1 MRPSLTQA
9 DGDGSGRDGRGVR
22 RVPLQTATTARSHR
36 RATFLLRRLAVALAL
51 LGVVVTAAGF
61 GLYRYYEGKLG
72 RVSIPGLGRIGG
84 SGQANGSTSGQNF
97 LLAGSDTRGFAGGQ
111 AFQGRSGSADFVS
124 GQRSDTVIL
133 VHLPRGNGKAELVS
147 FPRDS
152 YVDIPAFTSPHGT
165 TTPAHKAKLNEAF
178 SLGGPDLLVEAISSL
193 TGLRIDHY
201 VQVNF
206 AGFRNIVTALDGL
219 TLCIGTS
226 RHDHDSGDQLTAGVH
241 THVSG
246 DAALAFVRDRK
257 GLPAGDIDRIK
268 DQQYF
273 LSQVLH
279 KVLSTGTLT
288 NPVRLNHFLTA
299 LAGDVTVDSHFGF
312 SQITTLASRLRHL
325 DPAHVSFLTLP
336 ILSNNARRL
345 VHGVRQ
351 SVVLVDQV
359 AADRLFVSLRTDQAR
374 ATPTAP
380 PANPLAVLLARPSTI
395 RVRVLNGTAQAG
407 LAARTARGLRADGFR
422 LAGVG
427 TTKPVT
433 ATLVRY
439 GSGEHQQARTVAAA
453 LPGASLAMDTSL
465 SGVVVVVL
473 GPNAPSVIPVARRLA
488 TPTAEY
494 PTAAPPT
501 AAAVTAASNTCA
513 P

>member
-1 MRPSLTQA
+1 M
-9 DGDGSGRDGRGVR
+9 
-22 RVPLQTATTARSHR
+22 
-36 RATFLLRRLAVALAL
+36 RRLAVALAL

-61 GLYRYYEGKLG
+61 GLYHYYEGKLG
-72 RVSIPGLGRIGG
+72 RVSIPGLGR
-84 SGQANGSTSGQNF
+84 SGQASGSTSGQNVV
-97 LLAGSDTRGFAGGQ
+97 LAGSDTRSFVGGQ

-133 VHLPRGNGKAELVS
+133 VHLPAGNGKAELVS

-152 YVDIPAFTSPHGT
+152 FVDIPAFTSPHGT
-165 TTPAHKAKLNEAF
+165 TIPAHMAKLNEAF
-178 SLGGPDLLVEAISSL
+178 SLGGPALLVQVITSL

-226 RHDHDSGDQLTAGVH
+226 RRDHDSGDRLSAGVH
-241 THVSG
+241 TRVNG

-279 KVLSTGTLT
+279 KVLSAGTLT
-288 NPVRLNHFLTA
+288 NPGRLNNFLSA
-299 LAGDVTVDSHFGF
+299 LTSDVTVDSHFGF

-325 DPAHVSFLTLP
+325 DPAHVTFLTLP
-336 ILSNNARRL
+336 ILSDNARRV
-345 VHGVRQ
+345 VHGFQQ
-351 SVVLVDQV
+351 SVVLVDQA
-359 AADRLFVSLRTDQAR
+359 AADRLFAPLRTDRPQP
-374 ATPTAP
+374 TPTI
-380 PANPLAVLLARPSTI
+380 PATTSSGALLARPATI
-395 RVRVLNGTAQAG
+395 QVRVLNGTAQRG
-407 LAARTARGLRADGFR
+407 LAARTARGLRADGFH

-427 TTKPVT
+427 TTTPVNG
-433 ATLVRY
+433 TLVRY
-439 GSGEHQQARTVAAA
+439 GAGEVQQARTVAAA
-453 LPGASLAMDTSL
+453 LPGASLTIDTSL
-465 SGVVVVVL
+465 SDVVVVVL
-473 GPNAPSVIPVARRLA
+473 GPNAPAVLPVAGRLA
-488 TPTAEY
+488 APTGLRPTAAA
-494 PTAAPPT
+494 PTAAP
-501 AAAVTAASNTCA
+501 VTAASNSCA